1 MRPHTAELMY
11 AGKCPHCRMVFD
23 NDMACESR
31 RIGEDNVISQDAVMA
46 DVGVCHEIIMIPDSC
61 VTAATLCTPMN
72 VHVFAEHI
80 VIADRE
86 QGLLALELQI
96 LRLKTD
102 RPEGVKMIVVA
113 NLCSPFYNNM

>member
-1 MRPHTAELMY
+1 
-11 AGKCPHCRMVFD
+11 
-23 NDMACESR
+23 
-31 RIGEDNVISQDAVMA
+31 
-46 DVGVCHEIIMIPDSC
+46 MIPDSC

-86 QGLLALELQI
+86 KRLLALEFQI

-102 RPEGVKMIVVA
+102 RPEGVKVIVVA
-113 NLCSPFYNNM
+113 NLCWPFYNNMRFETAALPDLDSRTDPTIRPNGYIVTDFSLWTYNGGRMNHGC